1 MAREIE
7 NLSSTGV
14 AVTETRVDRTTVDSA
29 VDGIPNVTAAG
40 LNGLH
45 GVQAI
50 ATTEVSGKFC
60 RIQFIVASTITT
72 LEGHNVAGTWTG
84 ITYPANFVLNGYFTK
99 IKLATGNAVLTH
111 T

>member
-1 MAREIE
+1 MARDIE

-14 AVTETRVDRTTVDSA
+14 EVTETRVDRTTANSA
-29 VDGIPNVTAAG
+29 VDGTPNVTAAG

-50 ATTEVSGKFC
+50 ATTEVSGRFC

-72 LEGHNVAGTWTG
+72 LEGHQVSGTWTG
-84 ITYPANFVLNGYFTK
+84 ITYPANFVLNGLFTR

-111 T
+111 A